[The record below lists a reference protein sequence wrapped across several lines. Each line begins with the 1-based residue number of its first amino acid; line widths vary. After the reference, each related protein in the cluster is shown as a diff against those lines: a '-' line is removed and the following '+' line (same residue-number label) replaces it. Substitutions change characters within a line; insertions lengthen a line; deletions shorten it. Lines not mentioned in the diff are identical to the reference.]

1 MSILVTGGA
10 GFIGSH
16 TCVELLNAGYDV
28 AVVDNLYNASEKA
41 LERVKQITGKDL
53 RFYKVD
59 IRDKEGLNE
68 VFDKEDV
75 ESVIHFAGLKA
86 VGESVRK
93 PLEYYENNIGGT
105 ITLCDVMRDHGVK
118 EHYLQFIRHSVRRS
132 GVHPDHR
139 GVPERHMHES
149 VWMDKMDAG
158 ADPDRPAHSRP

>member
-28 AVVDNLYNASEKA
+28 VIVDNLYNASEKA
-41 LERVKQITGKDL
+41 VDRVKEITGKDL
-53 RFYKVD
+53 KFYQVD
-59 IRDKEGLNE
+59 IRDREGLNE

-86 VGESVRK
+86 VGESVQK

-105 ITLCDVMRDHGVK
+105 ITLCDVMRSHGVK
-118 EHYLQFIRHSVRRS
+118 NIIFSSSATVTNSLYHSSPNLRIKGSFKNRYTGRFS
-132 GVHPDHR
+132 FFPSKTAALHTSQR
-139 GVPERHMHES
+139 L
-149 VWMDKMDAG
+149 
-158 ADPDRPAHSRP
+158 